1 MTGIVNLNMQ
11 RIEQLGM
18 EKHDN
23 STRLRT
29 SCWQNCL
36 RWKLTS
42 EGEMSFEMSVTIAK
56 AANILTTSPNM
67 LDHKC
72 LEHVIPISLLGLLGT
87 N

>member
-1 MTGIVNLNMQ
+1 
-11 RIEQLGM
+11 
-18 EKHDN
+18 
-23 STRLRT
+23 
-29 SCWQNCL
+29 
-36 RWKLTS
+36 
-42 EGEMSFEMSVTIAK
+42 MSFEMSVTIAK